1 LKWLIIIVGVIV
13 GIIFLAMQY
22 LQQNGYI
29 SGKIDWDKLGN
40 DISNYGSHLL
50 TQVDP
55 TNLHGLFGNLG
66 IPVGSGLGIGLLAG
80 FLKR

>member
-1 LKWLIIIVGVIV
+1 
-13 GIIFLAMQY
+13 MQY